1 MIDFFNQQI
10 YLLFY
15 SIRSDF
21 LNSIFVTITSFGNY
35 FFSSIIALVSLY
47 FLFKLKKKN
56 IALFLVAN
64 IFIGQIVT
72 FLLKY
77 LINAPRPSLVR
88 ALVIENDPSFPSA
101 HTMIAITLYFSL
113 FIIISR
119 KYIKL
124 NNVLRIVLMIFFSI
138 LTIVIPLSRLYL
150 GVHWFSDIIGG
161 IFLGLLQTLILLG
174 IFKLKLPK
182 NDRIYLLIKSLNFKY
197 K

>member
-1 MIDFFNQQI
+1 MINFLNQQI

-21 LNSIFVTITSFGNY
+21 LNTIFVTITSFGNY
-35 FFSSIIALVSLY
+35 FFSSIIALTSLY
-47 FLFKLKKKN
+47 FLFKIKKN
-56 IALFLVAN
+56 KIAYFLIAN
-64 IFIGQIVT
+64 ILIGQFIT

-88 ALVIENDPSFPSA
+88 ALVLENDPSFPSA

-124 NNVLRIVLMIFFSI
+124 NKFLRIFLMFFLGV
-138 LTIVIPLSRLYL
+138 LTIIIPLSRLYL

-161 IFLGLLQTLILLG
+161 IFLGLFQTLILLG
-174 IFKLKLPK
+174 AFNLKLPK
-182 NDRIYLLIKSLNFKY
+182 SDKIYLLIKSLNFKH